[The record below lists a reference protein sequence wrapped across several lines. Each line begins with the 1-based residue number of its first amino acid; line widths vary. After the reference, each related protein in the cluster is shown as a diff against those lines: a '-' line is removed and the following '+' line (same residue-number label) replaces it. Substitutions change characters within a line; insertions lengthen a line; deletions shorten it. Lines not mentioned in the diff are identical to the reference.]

1 MEDNKKFYWIK
12 LKTDF
17 FNQDTIDFLL
27 SQKNGC
33 EYIVLYQMLCLQTAN
48 NNGEMATRVGEMI
61 IPYDVNKI
69 VRETKYFDFDT
80 VTIALSLFKQLGLIY
95 EEEDK
100 ILRIS
105 NFKEMIGSE
114 TKWAEKKRLYR
125 ERQKQGLLEDNV
137 LEENRDKSIEIELD
151 INKEK
156 DISKDIS
163 KKKIFT
169 KPTIEE
175 IENYCKERNNN
186 VNAETFY
193 DFYESKDWYVGKNK
207 MKDWKACVRTWEKN
221 KKVKEEKGD
230 EFLETM
236 EDFYNGTIT
245 IN

>member
-95 EEEDK
+95 EEQDK